1 MSSRSR
7 VGPAQSRPILDLSR
21 NEGDRPSADVLGR
34 LGDRLPDLLR
44 DYLEPSGLE
53 ADLAA
58 LLGVDP
64 NRVLVTTGGDDA
76 LDRVF
81 RAFVRSG
88 RKVAYPVPTFEMIP
102 AFARMAGA
110 RIQEIPHGWGVL
122 PLDELALATDEET
135 DLVAVI
141 SPDNPTGTAATTD
154 QLVALADGLPGD
166 VTFLVD
172 QAYVEFGDEDPSA
185 ALLEFPNV
193 VLVRTLSKAW
203 GLAGLRVGYAVSTS
217 ERIAAMRNVGGPY
230 PVSSL
235 GLEVARLRLATGRAR
250 MEAFVAET
258 RDRRSVLMDMFR
270 GLGGDPVP
278 SQANFV
284 TARLPRPSW
293 VAAGLQAQGIRVRS
307 FPHLPEHVRITVP
320 RSAEELERLNEAVK
334 VLIQPQ
340 ALLFDMDGVLVD
352 VGSSYREA
360 IVQTCRSYGLTI
372 TPGDIARVKAR
383 GNANDDW
390 ALTHEI
396 LLAGGTEADLA
407 EVTRRF
413 EDLYQGTNGRPG
425 LRETESLI
433 LPREGLEAAAAR
445 GPLGI
450 VTGRPR
456 ADAQRFLV
464 EHGIDDL
471 FGVVVCREDA
481 PLKPSPEPVRFALA
495 EIGVSTAWY
504 YGDTPDDMRA
514 AAAAGVVPI
523 GVIAPGGGE
532 MEREALVRS
541 GAAITVAAASALSA
555 TLDLE
560 EVAV

>member
-1 MSSRSR
+1 MSSPSRSESTR
-7 VGPAQSRPILDLSR
+7 GLPLLDLSR
-21 NEGDRPSADVLGR
+21 NEGDRPSSDVLGP

-53 ADLAA
+53 ADLAR

-64 NRVLVTTGGDDA
+64 DRVLVTTGGDDA

-81 RAFVRSG
+81 RAFLRSG
-88 RKVAYPVPTFEMIP
+88 RKVVYPVPTFEMIP
-102 AFARMAGA
+102 AFARMADA
-110 RIQEIPHGWGVL
+110 RVQEIAHEWGAL
-122 PLDELALATDEET
+122 PLDELALATDAET

-141 SPDNPTGTAATTD
+141 SPDNPTGTAATTEE
-154 QLVALADGLPGD
+154 LVALAGALPGD
-166 VTFLVD
+166 VTLLVD
-172 QAYVEFGDEDPSA
+172 QAYIEFGDEDPSA
-185 ALLEFPNV
+185 ALLEFANV

-217 ERIAAMRNVGGPY
+217 ERIAAMRDVGGPY

-235 GLEVARLRLATGRAR
+235 GLELARQRLATGQAR

-258 RDRRSVLMDMFR
+258 RERRTALMDVIR
-270 GLGGDPVP
+270 LLGGDPIP

-284 TARLPRPSW
+284 TARFPRPTW
-293 VAAGLQAQGIRVRS
+293 VAVGLRAQGIRVRS

-320 RSAEELERLNEAVK
+320 RSAEELDRLTAAAKE
-334 VLIQPQ
+334 LIRPQ
-340 ALLFDMDGVLVD
+340 ALLFDMDGVLAD
-352 VGSSYREA
+352 VGASYREA
-360 IVQTCRSYGLTI
+360 IIQTGRSYGFTI
-372 TPGDIARVKAR
+372 TPGDVAIAKAR

-396 LLAGGTEADLA
+396 LLAGGIEAELA

-413 EDLYQGTNGRPG
+413 EDLYQGSGVRPG
-425 LRETESLI
+425 LRETEALI
-433 LPREGLEAAAAR
+433 LSREGLEAAAAR

-456 ADAQRFLV
+456 VDAHRFLR
-464 EHGIDDL
+464 EQGIDDL
-471 FGVVVCREDA
+471 FKVVVCREDA
-481 PLKPSPEPVRFALA
+481 ALKPSPEPVLLAL
-495 EIGVSTAWY
+495 EEMGVSTAWY

-514 AAAAGVVPI
+514 ATEAGVIPV

-532 MEREALVRS
+532 MEREALIRS
-541 GAAITVAAASALSA
+541 GAATTVAAAAALSA
-555 TLDLE
+555 TLDME
-560 EVAV
+560 EVAA